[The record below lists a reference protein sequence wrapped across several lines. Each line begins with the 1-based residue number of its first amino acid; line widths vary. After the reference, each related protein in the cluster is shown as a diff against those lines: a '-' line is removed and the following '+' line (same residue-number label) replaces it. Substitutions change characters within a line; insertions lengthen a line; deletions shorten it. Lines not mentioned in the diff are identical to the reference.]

1 MKRAARTEPAGARTL
16 RAGATWPA
24 RGDLRTLARKGNL
37 IPVCRE
43 ILADLETPVSAF

>member
-1 MKRAARTEPAGARTL
+1 MKRAARSEAAEARTL

-24 RGDLRTLARKGNL
+24 RGDLATLAREGNL

-43 ILADLETPVSAF
+43 ILADL